1 MAIQTY
7 VESLTTQHVVGTDH
21 NTFTTAK
28 SVINAQALFTIP
40 ANWWAIGKCVDIKI
54 DASLSNIITT
64 PGTVTFQVMMGSIIV
79 LTSGNMV
86 LNDTAHDDLP
96 FGMDIR
102 LTCRAI
108 GSGTSANLM
117 GQMWLK
123 GVHLTLTADQTD
135 DTNLSGVFAGPKT
148 APAVGTGFNSEIDNV
163 LDFFVGFQTS
173 NAGNGIIIQQY
184 SVTAHN

>member
-7 VESLTTQHVVGTDH
+7 VESLTTQHAVGTDH
-21 NTFTTAK
+21 NSFTTAK

-40 ANWWAIGKCVDIKI
+40 ADWWAIGKCVDIKI
-54 DASLSNIITT
+54 DASLSNIVTT
-64 PGTVTFQVMMGSIIV
+64 PGTVTFQVMMGSIVV
-79 LTSGNMV
+79 LTSGAMIF
-86 LNDTAHDDLP
+86 NDTAHNDLP

-108 GSGTSANLM
+108 GSSTTAKLM

-123 GVHLTLTADQTD
+123 GVQLTLTANEVDNA
-135 DTNLSGVFAGPKT
+135 NLSGVFAGPKT
-148 APAVGTGFNSEIDNV
+148 APALGTGFNSEIDNV
-163 LDFFVGFQTS
+163 LDFFTGFSIS
-173 NAGNGIIIQQY
+173 NGGNGIIIQQY